1 MRRLKCT
8 DVQSNP
14 TLSLQTKNIDT
25 IGRQRSEEFGS
36 EWLAQKITSSTKP
49 CSQS

>member
-14 TLSLQTKNIDT
+14 TLSLQTIKNIET
-25 IGRQRSEEFGS
+25 IGRQRSEEFES
-36 EWLAQKITSSTKP
+36 E
-49 CSQS
+49 